1 MISEVVWNQA
11 FNEQALY
18 SKKKILYNQGGR
30 RNYISAQTW
39 AAVEELLN
47 AHADIFCPDIVI
59 ASNST
64 RVRP

>member
-1 MISEVVWNQA
+1 M
-11 FNEQALY
+11 
-18 SKKKILYNQGGR
+18 SKRCTREKKILYNQGGR